1 MPSNVVKT
9 ERDEK
14 LWSKAKYAAG
24 KRGSNKNYA
33 LVNHCLL
40 YTSPSPRDRG

>member
-1 MPSNVVKT
+1 MPVNIVKT
-9 ERDEK
+9 KRDEK

-33 LVNHCLL
+33 LVNHI
-40 YTSPSPRDRG
+40 YQRMKAAKKKVT